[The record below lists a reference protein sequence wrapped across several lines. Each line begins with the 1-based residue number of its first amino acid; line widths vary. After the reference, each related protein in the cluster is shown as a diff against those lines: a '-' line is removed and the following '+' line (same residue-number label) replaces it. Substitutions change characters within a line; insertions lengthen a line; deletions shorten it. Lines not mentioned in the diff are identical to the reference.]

1 MMKAVDGISRE
12 AGLSG
17 GGRVPVE
24 IWRKAPKTYILAR
37 HFLPA
42 RVEN

>member
-1 MMKAVDGISRE
+1 MKAVNVISGE
-12 AGLSG
+12 AGLLG
-17 GGRVPVE
+17 GGRRPVE
-24 IWRKAPKTYILAR
+24 NWRKAPKTYILAR

>member
-1 MMKAVDGISRE
+1 MNPVNGNFRE
-12 AGLSG
+12 SGLLD

-24 IWRKAPKTYILAR
+24 NWRKAPKTYILAR